1 MKTRE
6 KILLLVVAFM
16 LGISGGVV
24 AYWLAPQK
32 APQIVQI
39 DGQSNTQTPIQF
51 TDNQGVTSLPDFT
64 EAAEKGKEA
73 VVHIKTEY
81 YNQVD
86 DPVYNFFFGKPDII
100 SPLQGSGSGVII
112 SKDGYIVTN
121 NHVVD
126 KATNITVTLNNK
138 DEYTAKLIGRDP
150 TTDIALLKIDADDLP
165 TIPFG
170 NSDDLKVGQWVLAI
184 GNPFNLTS
192 TVTAGIVSAKARNIS
207 ILDRRFAI
215 ESFIQTDAAVN
226 PGNSGGA
233 LINTEGEL
241 VGINTAIASPTG
253 SFTGYSFAIPVSIV
267 QKVVGDIL
275 EYGSV
280 QRAYLGVKVAN
291 VDEKVAKTFNL
302 PDHKGV
308 FITSVTEGGAAEE
321 AGIQEADVILKIDDT
336 EVNEVP
342 ELLEQIGR
350 HRPGDKITLTI
361 RRDNKEYEY
370 EVVLKNA
377 QGGTNSVTL
386 KTVNVFGATFEDIAA
401 EELQKYGL
409 RNGVRVTDV
418 STGKF
423 LSAGIRPGFVIT
435 KINDKVVKSADDVT
449 KILKNL
455 HGGVYIEGYYPDSG
469 MKAYYAFGVE

>member
-6 KILLLVVAFM
+6 KILLMLVAFV

-32 APQIVQI
+32 APQIVEVTNT
-39 DGQSNTQTPIQF
+39 GTQTPVNF
-51 TDNQGVTSLPDFT
+51 TKSEGVTSLPDFT

-81 YNQVD
+81 YNQID
-86 DPVYNFFFGKPDII
+86 DPVYNFFFGKPDVAT
-100 SPLQGSGSGVII
+100 PLRGSGSGVII

-121 NHVVD
+121 NHSID

-138 DEYTAKLIGRDP
+138 EEYTAKLIGRDP
-150 TTDIALLKIDADDLP
+150 TTDIALLKIDADNLS

-215 ESFIQTDAAVN
+215 EAFIQTDAAVN

-233 LINTEGEL
+233 LINTDGEL

-275 EYGSV
+275 EYGNV

-291 VDEKVAKTFNL
+291 IDEKVAKTFNL

-308 FITSVTEGGAAEE
+308 FITSITEGGAAEE
-321 AGIQEADVILKIDDT
+321 AGIQEADVILKIDDV

-342 ELLEQIGR
+342 ELLEQIGL
-350 HRPGDKITLTI
+350 HRPGDKVKLTI
-361 RRDNKEYEY
+361 RRNNKEYEY
-370 EVVLKNA
+370 EVVLKNE
-377 QGGTNSVTL
+377 QGGTSSVTL
-386 KTVNVFGATFEDIAA
+386 KTVDVFGATFEDVNSD
-401 EELQKYGL
+401 ELQEYGL
-409 RNGVRVTDV
+409 KYGVRVVDV
-418 STGKF
+418 ATGKF
-423 LSAGIRPGFVIT
+423 LSAGIRPGLVIT
-435 KINDKVVKSADDVT
+435 KINDQTVKSADDVT
-449 KILKNL
+449 KLLKNI
-455 HGGVYIEGYYPDSG
+455 HGGVYIEGYYPDSH